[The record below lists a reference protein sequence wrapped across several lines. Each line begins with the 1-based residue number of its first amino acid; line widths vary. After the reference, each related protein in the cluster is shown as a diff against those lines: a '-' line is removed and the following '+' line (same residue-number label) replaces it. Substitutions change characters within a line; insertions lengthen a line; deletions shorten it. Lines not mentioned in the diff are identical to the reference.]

1 LRSKH
6 NLIIL
11 DSNFILLPFQFKV
24 DYLNEIRLNLEGE
37 VEFIIFKQILKEL
50 EAKQVREPNATKFQ
64 REFKSGLSYLEKNR
78 NKYDITFLD
87 ETKKAIETTD
97 DFLLRKAIELKI
109 ENQLIFLATNDSIL
123 RKKAGEFGLNS
134 IFLRQ
139 KKYLSFERH

>member
-37 VEFIIFKQILKEL
+37 VEFIIFKQILNEL
-50 EAKQVREPNATKFQ
+50 EAKQVRLPNATKFQ